1 MESVDVR
8 RVSRIRDSSHEN
20 ATKYVSWKSSRCEMK
35 EVIAGVMT
43 IELIENEDASF
54 HWCCVLSVTHRIQPT
69 QHNHTSRLISIPF
82 RLFICYFHRH
92 DLQVEWECCHEL
104 FSSFGYSKGL
114 RREMTSARD
123 VIGIYSLMCA
133 WGITLHAHWCGC
145 LQTWI
150 FIVWAWISLAFD
162 LFRVSRS
169 PIPVWRS
176 PALNNRGQ
184 LQPSRFMNR

>member
-20 ATKYVSWKSSRCEMK
+20 ATKYVSWESWRCK
-35 EVIAGVMT
+35 IREVIAGDDNW
-43 IELIENEDASF
+43 IDWELRRVISLMLRAVSDSSPTNTAQPHLTVNFNSF
-54 HWCCVLSVTHRIQPT
+54 SLV
-69 QHNHTSRLISIPF
+69 
-82 RLFICYFHRH
+82 YFHQR

-104 FSSFGYSKGL
+104 FSSVGYSKGL
-114 RREMTSARD
+114 RRQMTSARD

-150 FIVWAWISLAFD
+150 FIVWAQHSLAFD

-169 PIPVWRS
+169 PIPEWRS
-176 PALNNRGQ
+176 PK
-184 LQPSRFMNR
+184 